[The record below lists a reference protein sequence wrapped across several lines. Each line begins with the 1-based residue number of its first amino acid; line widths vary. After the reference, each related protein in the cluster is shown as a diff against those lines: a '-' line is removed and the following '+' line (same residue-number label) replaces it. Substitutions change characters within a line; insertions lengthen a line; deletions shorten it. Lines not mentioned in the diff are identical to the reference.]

1 MYLELSAL
9 WKKNRLIHMLE
20 VKCKYFISSGLKE
33 ESFVNV
39 KYECSLLL
47 HAWNVFCKTSLK
59 PFNLTKPWFSVVG
72 ENIHLLNAF
81 SQPSFQTGE
90 TMLTKTLQSVG
101 QILKGM
107 LIARSYKLICVG
119 WLRCFRGNTLASKIH
134 PHKPLPKIWAP
145 VIAQP
150 LIRHIPAE
158 ISHPLGHSGLV
169 LAALK
174 AS

>member
-1 MYLELSAL
+1 
-9 WKKNRLIHMLE
+9 MLE

-33 ESFVNV
+33 QCFVNV

-47 HAWNVFCKTSLK
+47 RAWNVSRKTSLK

-72 ENIHLLNAF
+72 ENIHVLNAF

-107 LIARSYKLICVG
+107 LIARSYKLIYLG
-119 WLRCFRGNTLASKIH
+119 RLWCFCGNTLASEIH
-134 PHKPLPKIWAP
+134 PRNLLPKIGAH

-150 LIRHIPAE
+150 LITHTPAE
-158 ISHPLGHSGLV
+158 ISCPLGHSNLA

-174 AS
+174 TS